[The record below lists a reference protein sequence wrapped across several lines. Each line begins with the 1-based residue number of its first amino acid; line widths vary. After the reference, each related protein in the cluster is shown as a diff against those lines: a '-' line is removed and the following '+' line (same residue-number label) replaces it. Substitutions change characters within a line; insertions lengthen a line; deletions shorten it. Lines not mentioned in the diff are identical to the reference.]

1 MDARVKV
8 IEQALRVQR
17 PAGAGDGYEYSQRLA
32 LNGQTMGVQS
42 GLGKRAFGRIA
53 SERRKEAGLRTSDNT
68 GLSQRL
74 SCAQ

>member
-42 GLGKRAFGRIA
+42 GLGKRAFGA
-53 SERRKEAGLRTSDNT
+53 LPQNAGKKRDCEPEIT
-68 GLSQRL
+68 R
-74 SCAQ
+74 A